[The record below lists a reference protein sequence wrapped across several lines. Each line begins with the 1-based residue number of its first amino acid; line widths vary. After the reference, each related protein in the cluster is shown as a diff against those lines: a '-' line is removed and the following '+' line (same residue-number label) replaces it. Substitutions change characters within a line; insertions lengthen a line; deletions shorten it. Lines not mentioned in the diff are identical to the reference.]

1 MREATGS
8 GAVGAS
14 STQAATGLALMAFLV
29 GMPRYRIFTVQ
40 GSSVLLEIFRVYVA
54 AIRNRNLQLPE
65 NPDELYEISRS
76 KAAPEVE
83 FVSHRDRPFRLRSY
97 SFPSAGVCG
106 VYMQMQR
113 CLLNKCICSEFW
125 IGRRSFEHRR
135 RRRRARGGGAGD
147 TVEHAKAVLAMVPIF
162 AAPSSWAL
170 LARFNTFSIR
180 PGSTMNTWVSFRM
193 QRRRCPSYL
202 GACSSWHAHLKHLF
216 VLRMA
221 SRATSGIPTAVA
233 SASASC
239 SPSFHVHRRRRGDVP
254 QEGGLERHAWTI
266 PMVRRCPLPPA
277 LNSMSTYIGL
287 LVDLFF
293 WLLAML
299 SFINFLN
306 YLYWASWYK
315 YVKPQDEDENVDE
328 QQV

>member
-14 STQAATGLALMAFLV
+14 STRAATGLALMAFLV

-40 GSSVLLEIFRVYVA
+40 GSSALLEIFRVYVA

-83 FVSHRDRPFRLRSY
+83 FVSHRDRPFRFLDRAAIVQAPTAET
-97 SFPSAGVCG
+97 PSPWRQCRVT
-106 VYMQMQR
+106 
-113 CLLNKCICSEFW
+113 
-125 IGRRSFEHRR
+125 H
-135 RRRRARGGGAGD
+135 
-147 TVEHAKAVLAMVPIF
+147 VEHAKTVLAMVPIF
-162 AAPSSWAL
+162 CSAIIMGTCLAQFQYL
-170 LARFNTFSIR
+170 LHPA
-180 PGSTMNTWVSFRM
+180 G
-193 QRRRCPSYL
+193 L
-202 GACSSWHAHLKHLF
+202 HHEHHLF
-216 VLRMA
+216 VPFARGV
-221 SRATSGIPTAVA
+221 TGHPNGIPYLQRVGVGVVLSIVSMCIAVVVEMYRKKVA
-233 SASASC
+233 VWNGMLDA
-239 SPSFHVHRRRRGDVP
+239 
-254 QEGGLERHAWTI
+254 I
-266 PMVRRCPLPPA
+266 PMVPPA
-277 LNSMSTYIGL
+277 LKSMSTYIGL